1 MNKFMKDSITQAWM
15 ATGGVITLTS
25 LNVFKEWL
33 NLALILVTIVFTI
46 IKAYGAWMDNRKK
59 GGRS

>member
-1 MNKFMKDSITQAWM
+1 M

-33 NLALILVTIVFTI
+33 NVALILVTIVFTI